1 MNNITYLFGA
11 GASYHACPIW
21 KEQADKMIEL
31 PKMLG
36 YKFDYSEGEN
46 KRIQNNEDELA
57 WLIGYIGTKAKEFNT
72 VDTYAKKLYLQN
84 NIKEL
89 NQLKAAVSCF
99 FTIWSLTNSGNW
111 KYRTINEK
119 PSFYKSIDARYIN
132 LLATYLEKKDYLPEL
147 RDNVKFVTW
156 NYDLQI
162 ESAYL
167 KFTDFEKEDFENVN
181 KHFPF
186 IPESNTTKLNVCH
199 LNGFHGFFGKKYAEN
214 LFGRASDS
222 EIKNIINAINFITPE
237 LRRKNLTFNNH
248 INYAWET
255 DSEVS
260 NCSRE
265 IAKNIYASTNILVVI
280 GYSFPPF
287 NHEIDKMLFKSIK
300 QLNRIVIQD
309 PNADARFISETFGIP
324 LEKISIVNNVDQFVI
339 PNYTEIE
346 KKKVAVY

>member
-11 GASYHACPIW
+11 GASYQACPIW

-31 PKMLG
+31 PNMLG
-36 YKFDYSEGEN
+36 YKFNYTEGEN
-46 KRIQNNEDELA
+46 KSLPNDGDELA
-57 WLIGYIGTKAKEFNT
+57 WLIGYVGTKAKEFNT
-72 VDTYAKKLYLQN
+72 VDAYAKKLYLQN
-84 NIKEL
+84 NINEL

-99 FTIWSLTNSGNW
+99 FTIWSLTNSISW
-111 KYRTINEK
+111 KYRVTNDK
-119 PSFYKSIDARYIN
+119 PFNYLDIDSRYIN
-132 LLATYLEKKDYLPEL
+132 LLATYLEKGDFQPKL

-167 KFTDFEKEDFENVN
+167 KFTDFKKEDFENVN

-199 LNGFHGFFGKKYAEN
+199 LNGFHGFYGKKYAEN

-222 EIKNIINAINFITPE
+222 EIKNIIDAIKFITTE
-237 LRRKNLTFNNH
+237 LRRRKLTFNNH
-248 INYAWET
+248 INYAWEA
-255 DSEVS
+255 DSAVS
-260 NCSRE
+260 NSSRE

-309 PNADARFISETFGIP
+309 PYADAKFISETFGIP
-324 LEKISIVNNVDQFVI
+324 LNLISVVNNVDQFVI

-346 KKKVAVY
+346 KKNVFVV